1 MSYANFI
8 PNVYIAEIFKELR
21 RRCVFVDGTYQKY
34 EGKVKRLGESVTF
47 TGIGKPTAHTI
58 GRKDRYGDISS
69 AEVLADSSI
78 VMTINKLTYV
88 NYEISDIDEQ
98 QSIAQIHSAAN
109 DEKTEVFANEL
120 DKCVSDLAKGT
131 DVKHLLT
138 SSGNAYE
145 ISSSNVLDVIDAAIE
160 KLYENDVAR
169 DTYVEIII
177 PPFFYTALKKAYVSL
192 DTDNSKMLLNG
203 KVGRYGNIVVKMS
216 NNVAVDG
223 SGNSYVQVRTK
234 RAIGFAKPFAKAEA
248 YRPQG
253 KLFVDAVKAGILYD
267 AKIIRPNELVVIKCK
282 KA

>member
-58 GRKDRYGDISS
+58 GRKERYKDIAG
-69 AEVLADSSI
+69 AEVLEDSSI
-78 VMTINKLTYV
+78 VMPINKITYV

-98 QSIAQIHSAAN
+98 QSVAQIHTAAN

-120 DKCVSDLAKGT
+120 DKTVADLAKGN
-131 DVKHLLT
+131 DVKHLIT
-138 SSGNAYE
+138 NSGNAIE
-145 ISSSNVLDVIDAAIE
+145 ISKTNVLDVIDEALE
-160 KLYENDVAR
+160 KLYTNDVSR

-234 RAIGFAKPFAKAEA
+234 RAIGFAKPFAKAEP

-253 KLFVDAVKAGILYD
+253 KLFVDAVKAGILHD
-267 AKIIRPNELVVIKCK
+267 SMILRPNELVVIKCK